1 MNGNSVINGNGHQ
14 EYNSTSVNNDISVN
28 GKSLSD
34 NKNNTGQF
42 QNKLP
47 PKSASQHMKMATN
60 GNASFTDEHDE
71 DSFVDVTRRY
81 KLMSKISQQRD
92 FKHLIHQLKGLK

>member
-42 QNKLP
+42 QNKL
-47 PKSASQHMKMATN
+47 
-60 GNASFTDEHDE
+60 
-71 DSFVDVTRRY
+71 
-81 KLMSKISQQRD
+81 
-92 FKHLIHQLKGLK
+92 LIFE